1 MGIGTP
7 LLSGNTEP
15 MVIHRGSGFGIMLCV
30 PCLSSGEGST
40 EVTGERETCGA
51 LGWMFG
57 V

>member
-1 MGIGTP
+1 VGIGTP

-15 MVIHRGSGFGIMLCV
+15 MVIHRGSGFGIVLCV
-30 PCLSSGEGST
+30 PCLSSGERST
-40 EVTGERETCGA
+40 EVTGERENCGA